1 LIARLIRKHS
11 VAGIKPPVA
20 RGGLPPRKLARVIEY
35 INDHLGETLSLEMI
49 AGVAEISPSYF
60 LTLFKRST
68 GLAPHQYV
76 VRQRIEQAKALLT
89 QTRLPIAEIAG
100 RTGFADQSHLTRL
113 MRWHTGLTP
122 KILRGD

>member
-1 LIARLIRKHS
+1 
-11 VAGIKPPVA
+11 
-20 RGGLPPRKLARVIEY
+20 LPPRKLARVIEY
-35 INDHLGETLSLEMI
+35 INYHLGEALSLEMI

-60 LTLFKRST
+60 LTLFKQST

-89 QTRLPIAEIAG
+89 QTRLPIAEIAS

-113 MRWHTGLTP
+113 MRRRTGLTP